1 MKAALTCQI
10 CKSIFEKPIKISWPC
25 QKNICKRHLFDSEG
39 QKITHFD
46 CDLCNTNHEIPCGD
60 LFYPNFNLQNQINT
74 YKYLSSEELELK
86 SNIET
91 LIRELE
97 ETYVKYDQA
106 DESVNDYFKQMH
118 YEINLQR
125 FKLKSQIDD
134 LTEKFLDL
142 VEEIKLNYQSQLGK
156 TNSSVLKKTESDW
169 FRKNL
174 ALSLRESEIVVGKLE
189 KLRDE
194 IKNRQLDLS
203 SNLTRIEQDM
213 KTYEFKANEHFNFDE
228 FDILG
233 KFVKQNDLVD
243 ELNLNFKVISCHS
256 DGSIRVKDIE
266 KNIEAKSEQKHT
278 NAVSCL
284 QISLNNKHLISAD
297 LDGCM
302 NIWNIETGQ
311 LLKSIKPSL
320 PTAWSSILCLQTT
333 FNKNEILGGCTD
345 SFIRLW
351 NLDSTEC
358 VQTFQGHSKAVTCLQ
373 LLSSDYFVSGSE
385 DLAIMI
391 WSLITKKCSQILVGH
406 VNSVTCL
413 KALNDSEFASGS
425 RDESIR
431 IWSKD
436 KYSDKFSCVRVL
448 FGYSSCINGLEL
460 TSSNILISCSNIIQL
475 WDLNKYCQCIKNLD
489 SPNRSSIKHIQ
500 ILPNNSLL
508 SVNSKNLMELWCLK
522 SGKCLRIL
530 NDASSD
536 LNGLKVYYIK

>member
-1 MKAALTCQI
+1 
-10 CKSIFEKPIKISWPC
+10 
-25 QKNICKRHLFDSEG
+25 
-39 QKITHFD
+39 
-46 CDLCNTNHEIPCGD
+46 
-60 LFYPNFNLQNQINT
+60 
-74 YKYLSSEELELK
+74 
-86 SNIET
+86 
-91 LIRELE
+91 
-97 ETYVKYDQA
+97 VKYDQA

-142 VEEIKLNYQSQLGK
+142 VEEIKLNYQSQLSK